1 MSVFSQIIF
10 LILRV
15 FELVLLARV
24 LLSWFPN
31 IDRSNPI
38 IQFIFDITEP
48 VLRPIR
54 DMLPPNGMLDLS
66 PLILFLI
73 IQVIATILPAIL
85 H

>member
-10 LILRV
+10 FILRA

-31 IDRSNPI
+31 VDRSNPI

-66 PLILFLI
+66 PLIAFLI